1 MKNRSTFSLI
11 FWVCS
16 SRIKNN
22 QVPVYARIT
31 VNGKRANISIQR
43 RVNSTDWDAAR
54 GIMRGTRQESKLLN
68 KYLDQVRSKI
78 YTAYED
84 LLSENKMV
92 TAQAIKNRY
101 LGADKFYR
109 SLQELFE
116 YHNEISRHSI
126 SAHTLRHYKVTQG
139 YLQKFL
145 RAKFNLEDFRLIYLN
160 FSFIK
165 DFEFFI
171 KSYQPTDH
179 QRKMGHNT
187 AMKHLQRLR
196 KMVTMAYHHE
206 WIPKDPFVRFKSSY
220 VKKRREFLTREELQS
235 IEDFQSSIN
244 RLNIVK
250 DIFLFSCYTGLSYI
264 DITKLTMDN
273 IGMDFDGN
281 QWIETERQKTKTALK
296 IPLLNQARDIL
307 KRYQGHPKTVH
318 SKTLLPRYSNQKLNS
333 YLKEIADFCGIKK
346 HLTFHIARHTFATT
360 ITLTNGVPIET
371 VSKLLGH
378 TKLATTQIYA
388 RVVDKKVKDDMA
400 MLNAK
405 LNNSSD

>member
-220 VKKRREFLTREELQS
+220 VKKRREFLTREDFQS

-296 IPLLNQARDIL
+296 IPLLNQAKDIL

>member
-220 VKKRREFLTREELQS
+220 VKKRREFLTREDFQS

-307 KRYQGHPKTVH
+307 KRYQDHPKTVH

-405 LNNSSD
+405 LNHSSD

>member
-220 VKKRREFLTREELQS
+220 VKKRREFLTREDFQS

-307 KRYQGHPKTVH
+307 KRYQDHPKTVH

-333 YLKEIADFCGIKK
+333 YLKEIADFCGITK
-346 HLTFHIARHTFATT
+346 HLTFHVARHTFATT

-405 LNNSSD
+405 LNHSSD

>member
-101 LGADKFYR
+101 LGEDKFYR

-307 KRYQGHPKTVH
+307 KRYQDHPKTVH

>member
-145 RAKFNLEDFRLIYLN
+145 RAKFNLEDFRLIDLN

-220 VKKRREFLTREELQS
+220 VKKRREFLTREDFQS

-307 KRYQGHPKTVH
+307 KRYQDHPKTVH

-405 LNNSSD
+405 LNHSSD